1 MSVQQIDPEK
11 TGPDDLRRLRS
22 LNLTC
27 VLLL

>member
-1 MSVQQIDPEK
+1 MIVQIDPEK

-22 LNLTC
+22 LNFTC